1 MYKEDN
7 PFAQKENKLACELK
21 FLKKLASLAF
31 IALFPIVNFQIF
43 TTVVFFS
50 SFNEI
55 SVMPHQNQGQNG
67 QQGVWMYQCIHCK
80 KNFPSSQA
88 IAGHTKGHFRD
99 GWVKGTPQSKVFV
112 LFSEYQQQQ
121 GSITD
126 SSIPE
131 KHVFS
136 AATSDTDLTDAHR
149 LPIGDVQNSRSLV
162 VRPPSPASSSRQPR
176 IPRHHLRLRDLKIL
190 ARLRA
195 RLTREEQEVI
205 LRLLDSAM
213 EQAKQSRKK
222 STEAEVIPN
231 RNSEAAAA
239 IGTTDTDTDVSSEE
253 SDDESKNM

>member
-1 MYKEDN
+1 MYSSSSINME
-7 PFAQKENKLACELK
+7 
-21 FLKKLASLAF
+21 
-31 IALFPIVNFQIF
+31 V
-43 TTVVFFS
+43 TT
-50 SFNEI
+50 I
-55 SVMPHQNQGQNG
+55 QGQNG
-67 QQGVWMYQCIHCK
+67 QQGMWMYQCIHCK

-131 KHVFS
+131 KQIFS
-136 AATSDTDLTDAHR
+136 AATSDTDLADAHQ
-149 LPIGDVQNSRSLV
+149 LQIGDVQNSRSLV
-162 VRPPSPASSSRQPR
+162 VRPPSPASSSREPR

-213 EQAKQSRKK
+213 EQVHSL
-222 STEAEVIPN
+222 I
-231 RNSEAAAA
+231 
-239 IGTTDTDTDVSSEE
+239 
-253 SDDESKNM
+253 